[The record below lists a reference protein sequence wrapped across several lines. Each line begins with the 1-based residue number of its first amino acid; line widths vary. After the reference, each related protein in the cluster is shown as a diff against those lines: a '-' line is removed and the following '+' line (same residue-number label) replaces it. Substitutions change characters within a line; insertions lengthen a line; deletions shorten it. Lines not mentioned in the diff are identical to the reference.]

1 MELGCRQ
8 KEGQRE
14 NQTQHEEGLE
24 AMTGGG
30 EQGRVF
36 LVLFSVVFVLLLKQ
50 SLTLLPRLLLNSCAY
65 VILLLPVS
73 RGAGMIGSNYYVWL

>member
-1 MELGCRQ
+1 MGLGCRQ

-14 NQTQHEEGLE
+14 KQTQHEEGLE

-36 LVLFSVVFVLLLKQ
+36 LVFFFSVVFVLLLRQ

-65 VILLLPVS
+65 VILLLPS
-73 RGAGMIGSNYYVWL
+73 PEELG